1 MPNVLGQG
9 FFQDGQGRQDTT
21 ITSNDGH
28 DDQMDSQ
35 TARNLRDRFY
45 YPETPFAPVK
55 EENPNTE
62 PLTAN
67 CGGTSRQLTY

>member
-9 FFQDGQGRQDTT
+9 FFQGGQVRQDTT
-21 ITSNDGH
+21 ITNNDGH
-28 DDQMDSQ
+28 DGQMDSQ
-35 TARNLRDRFY
+35 AARNLRLDC
-45 YPETPFAPVK
+45 PETPFAPVK
-55 EENPNTE
+55 KENPNTE